1 MQPRLKLGKKKWEIQ
16 KRKSEK
22 SREKEE
28 TQETLR
34 IKFTVVKVEE
44 HFSLVYLIHFC
55 AYSYVCVH
63 VCMHGQ
69 APD

>member
-1 MQPRLKLGKKKWEIQ
+1 MNAAKIKTWKKKWEIQ

-34 IKFTVVKVEE
+34 IKFSVVKVEE
-44 HFSLVYLIHFC
+44 HFSLVLFDSFLCIF
-55 AYSYVCVH
+55 VCLCT
-63 VCMHGQ
+63 CMY
-69 APD
+69 AWTSA